1 MNIEVIKSKIHQLGV
16 FALIDFKLVDI
27 IETCPIIVLPKKDRE
42 LIDKTTLYNYYFD
55 WRGEVSISLGY
66 GSLYNQ
72 SYKPNARY
80 IKDYQNNCINF
91 VAIKKIKKGQEITVN
106 YNGSPRS
113 KKKLWFIPNTES
125 TDKA

>member
-16 FALIDFKLVDI
+16 FALIDFKLGDI

-66 GSLYNQ
+66 GSLYNH